1 MEATVSERCS
11 SELIPDHSN
20 VLFYLVKS
28 VFKIC
33 LARKR
38 EVEGD
43 HGTNVSNFSQSP
55 LCERC
60 LQNATSARDWPRYR
74 GRRGN
79 HSRDTR
85 TKQTVQKQKDKLPLE
100 HALLTPLANMDVIM
114 MSNCIKISFYRLIS
128 STIITRLAYL
138 CFRWIDN
145 ITFSKRKTTFFVLE
159 KIITWHESIQATAI
173 FDFYVY
179 GHCHVTSK
187 NLNNNLSLWS
197 MPA

>member
-38 EVEGD
+38 GD